1 MYRLKATQTLGGFF
15 YWEGKMVGKSAAIIF
30 YFLIILVVGLY
41 SRKYSKNTPEDFFLG
56 GRNLGPFLLFFTM
69 AATNFSAFT
78 IFGFSGAGYRSGYA
92 FYPIMAF
99 GTGFM
104 AITFS
109 FIGKRVYELGKGKG
123 YITPSELVGKHYNS
137 RALQLLVFAV
147 MVIFTLPYIAI
158 QPISAGYTL
167 ESLLGIPYFVGGAL
181 VMGVI
186 VFYVFLGGFRGV
198 VWTDVVQGMMMIVL
212 MSVALFLLAAPHGG
226 VVQANLTVFE
236 KYPELYSRPGMGNAF
251 PVSIWFSYMLLWLLC
266 DPVFP
271 QLFQRFFSAK
281 NHRSLDL
288 TMLAYPAICGFL
300 FLLPITIGVI
310 GRLSFPGLSGKEAD
324 KILPLLLSQQADNWL
339 GALILTAGLAA
350 LMSTL
355 DSQLL
360 TLSSMFTRD
369 VFSNSKNE
377 KKQAWMGK
385 LFILVL
391 AAAGLIIA
399 YRPPS
404 TLLKI
409 ATETFTGLA
418 VLFPAVLGGLY
429 WRSATA
435 LGAILSILAGE
446 TLVVGYM
453 LDWLPTFG
461 FLPVIPVLGVTTVV
475 FLLTSFLQSKLSL
488 KELLTS
494 WNVFKNEKNPRNSFL
509 SLGVFSSLFFL
520 GIDFWA
526 WGSSTPL
533 ILGFP
538 WWVWYFVG
546 LNLLLMV
553 AMACFLTEKNLVGPE
568 RK

>member
-1 MYRLKATQTLGGFF
+1 MIEKT
-15 YWEGKMVGKSAAIIF
+15 AAITS
-30 YFLIILVVGLY
+30 YFVIILLIGLY

-56 GRNLGPFLLFFTM
+56 GRNLGPILLFFTM

-78 IFGFSGAGYRSGYA
+78 VFGFSGAGYRSGYA

-109 FIGKRVYELGKGKG
+109 FIGKRVYELGKEKG
-123 YITPSELVGKHYNS
+123 YITPSELIGKHYQS
-137 RALQLLVFAV
+137 RVLQLLVFAV

-167 ESLLGIPYFVGGAL
+167 ESLLGIPYFLGGAL
-181 VMGVI
+181 VMAVI

-198 VWTDVVQGMMMIVL
+198 VWTDAVQGGMMIIL

-226 VVQANLTVFE
+226 VAQANLAVFE

-369 VFSNSKNE
+369 AIANPKNG
-377 KKQAWMGK
+377 KKQEWLGK

-391 AAAGLIIA
+391 AGAGLVIA

-404 TLLKI
+404 TILII
-409 ATETFTGLA
+409 ATEAFTGLA
-418 VLFPAVLGGLY
+418 VLFPTVLGGLY
-429 WRSATA
+429 WRKASS
-435 LGAILSILAGE
+435 LGAILSILVGE
-446 TLVVGYM
+446 ALVVGYM
-453 LDWLPTFG
+453 LKLLPTFG
-461 FLPVIPVLGVTTVV
+461 FLPVVPVLFVTGLVFFVV
-475 FLLTSFLQSKLSL
+475 SFSQSSRPF
-488 KELLTS
+488 KEQISS
-494 WNVFKNEKNPRNSFL
+494 WKISKDEKTRKNTLIS
-509 SLGVFSSLFFL
+509 SIVFSALFFL

-526 WGSSTPL
+526 WGSASPL
-533 ILGFP
+533 IGGFP

-546 LNLLLMV
+546 LNLLVMV
-553 AMACFLTEKNLVGPE
+553 AMACFLTEK
-568 RK
+568 K

>member
-1 MYRLKATQTLGGFF
+1 M
-15 YWEGKMVGKSAAIIF
+15 WEKSAAIIG
-30 YFLIILVVGLY
+30 YFLVILFIGLY

-56 GRNLGPFLLFFTM
+56 GRNLGPILLFFTM

-78 IFGFSGAGYRSGYA
+78 VFGFSGAGYRSGYA

-109 FIGKRVYELGKGKG
+109 FIGKRVYELGKEKG
-123 YITPSELVGKHYNS
+123 YITPSELIGKHYKS
-137 RALQLLVFAV
+137 RGLQLLVFAV

-167 ESLLGIPYFVGGAL
+167 ESLLGIPYFMGGTL
-181 VMGVI
+181 VMAVI

-198 VWTDVVQGMMMIVL
+198 VWTDAVQGGMMIIL

-369 VFSNSKNE
+369 AIANPKNG
-377 KKQAWMGK
+377 KKQEWLGK

-391 AAAGLIIA
+391 AGAGLIIA

-404 TLLKI
+404 TILII
-409 ATETFTGLA
+409 ATEAFTGLA
-418 VLFPAVLGGLY
+418 VLFPTVLGGLY
-429 WRSATA
+429 WRKASS
-435 LGAILSILAGE
+435 LGAILSILVGE
-446 TLVVGYM
+446 ALVVGYM
-453 LDWLPTFG
+453 LKLLPTFG
-461 FLPVIPVLGVTTVV
+461 FLPVVPVLMVTGLVFLVAPFFQSSRPFKEQISSWNIFKDEKTKKNTLISSVV
-475 FLLTSFLQSKLSL
+475 FSA
-488 KELLTS
+488 
-494 WNVFKNEKNPRNSFL
+494 
-509 SLGVFSSLFFL
+509 LFFL

-526 WGSSTPL
+526 WGSAVPL
-533 ILGFP
+533 IVGFP

-546 LNLLLMV
+546 LNLLVMV
-553 AMACFLTEKNLVGPE
+553 AMAWFLTEKKVTL
-568 RK
+568 